1 MSLDPCFAGWHAV
14 YVAEMRDERRSGRTV
29 TAHDAAIAAFL
40 RWLDERA
47 LPPPVSALPATL
59 FEEYVEYLRD
69 EHLPLQAARHAAAT
83 GAAPT
88 APLKH
93 STIRAYISVL
103 TRWLG
108 WLVDHTELDR
118 LVDGRGRTI
127 TSVQLRERLE
137 RMIEQRRPLVA
148 PRMPDLR
155 RLPAY
160 FDGQLRVFTAKNGVP
175 TGDRPALRRAYLNLL
190 RNRALIAVLFAS
202 GGRIS
207 EVLSITTA
215 DVYRGGRVPGRVPI
229 QGKGRKRRDLRL
241 DDLAREWVRG
251 YLEERAAGYPSAA
264 ALFISHGP
272 KADGKRL
279 SVVSA
284 WRAVKEAAA
293 WLAEQRMAEGAPDE
307 EVAALRD
314 VSPHGLRHFLAQAL
328 LDEGADYKDI
338 AQLLGHSSTV
348 VTEQVYAQQSEERV
362 HEVADTFAPRAKV

>member
-1 MSLDPCFAGWHAV
+1 MSLEPCFGEWHAA
-14 YVAEMRDERRSGRTV
+14 YVADMRDERRSPRTV
-29 TAHDAAIAAFL
+29 AAHDASIAAFL
-40 RWLDERA
+40 RWLDA
-47 LPPPVSALPATL
+47 LVEPPAGSALPAAL
-59 FEEYVEYLRD
+59 FEAYVEYLRD
-69 EHLPLQAARHAAAT
+69 EHLPLQAARHAAAS
-83 GAAPT
+83 GAVPV

-103 TRWLG
+103 TRWMG
-108 WLVDHTELDR
+108 WLTDHSELDR

-127 TSVQLRERLE
+127 TAVQLRERLE

-160 FDGQLRVFTAKNGVP
+160 FDGRLRAFTAQHGIP
-175 TGDRPALRRAYLNLL
+175 DGERPAQRRTYLNAL

-207 EVLSITTA
+207 EVLSIAAA
-215 DVYRGGRVPGRVPI
+215 DAFRAGRVTARVPI

-241 DDLAREWVRG
+241 DDLAREWVRT
-251 YLEERAAGYPSAA
+251 YLQERALEYPSTA

-272 KADGKRL
+272 KANGKRL

-284 WRAVKEAAA
+284 WRAVKEAAG
-293 WLAEQRMAEGAPDE
+293 WLADQRAAEGASDE
-307 EVAALRD
+307 EVTALRE

-348 VTEQVYAQQSEERV
+348 VTEQVYAQHSEERV

>member
-1 MSLDPCFAGWHAV
+1 M
-14 YVAEMRDERRSGRTV
+14 YVADMRDERRSARTV
-29 TAHDAAIAAFL
+29 ASHDASIAAFL
-40 RWLDERA
+40 RWLDDRA
-47 LPPPVSALPATL
+47 QPPPISALPAAL
-59 FEEYVEYLRD
+59 FEDYVEYLRD
-69 EHLPLQAARHAAAT
+69 EHLPLQAARRAAAS

-103 TRWLG
+103 ARWMG
-108 WLVDHTELDR
+108 WLVDHSELDK

-127 TSVQLRERLE
+127 TAVQLRERLE

-155 RLPAY
+155 RLPGY
-160 FDGQLRVFTAKNGVP
+160 FDGQLRAFVAKNGVP
-175 TGDRPALRRAYLNLL
+175 GPDKPAQRRAYLNGL

-207 EVLSITTA
+207 EVLGIATA
-215 DVYRGGRVPGRVPI
+215 DALRGGRVPARVPI

-241 DDLAREWVRG
+241 DELARVWIG
-251 YLEERAAGYPSAA
+251 LYLEERAAAYPAAA

-293 WLAEQRMAEGAPDE
+293 WLAEQRMAEGASDS
-307 EVAALRD
+307 EVAALRE

-362 HEVADTFAPRAKV
+362 HEVADTFAPRAKI